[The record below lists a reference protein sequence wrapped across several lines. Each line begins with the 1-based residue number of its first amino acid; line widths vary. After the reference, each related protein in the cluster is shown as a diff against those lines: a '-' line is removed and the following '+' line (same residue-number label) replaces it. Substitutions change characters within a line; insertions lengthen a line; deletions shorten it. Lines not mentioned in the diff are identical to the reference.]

1 MSTTLPVDNAWGLAA
16 ALGTILITSYF
27 GYLTIKVKST
37 SDKKDE
43 DVKPVLEKV
52 EQTAHLQPVVDELV
66 RQMAIVQAE
75 LAQHRPIAKVKYPLA
90 LNTIASF
97 RQAHPSST
105 VFIPHQIQE
114 DL

>member
-1 MSTTLPVDNAWGLAA
+1 MSPLDNITDGWSLAG
-16 ALGTILITSYF
+16 ALGMLMITSYF
-27 GYLTIKVKST
+27 SYLTVKVKSS

-52 EQTAHLQPVVDELV
+52 EASANLQPVVDELV

>member
-1 MSTTLPVDNAWGLAA
+1 MDPLQASDGWSLAG
-16 ALGTILITSYF
+16 ALGALLITSYF
-27 GYLTIKVKST
+27 GYLAVKVKSS

-52 EQTAHLQPVVDELV
+52 EQAVNLQPAVDALSARVVACE
-66 RQMAIVQAE
+66 AE
-75 LAQHRPIAKVKYPLA
+75 LAEYRPIAKFKYPLA

>member
-1 MSTTLPVDNAWGLAA
+1 MSTLPVDNPWGMAA

-66 RQMAIVQAE
+66 RQMAVVQAE
-75 LAQHRPIAKVKYPLA
+75 LAQHRPIAKVKYPIA
-90 LNTIASF
+90 LSHISAFHQLFPASGL
-97 RQAHPSST
+97 Q
-105 VFIPHQIQE
+105 IPDQIKD

>member
-1 MSTTLPVDNAWGLAA
+1 MSTLPVDNPWGMAA

-43 DVKPVLEKV
+43 EVKPVLEQV

-75 LAQHRPIAKVKYPLA
+75 LAQYRPIAKVKYPLA

-97 RQAHPSST
+97 QQAHPSST